1 MSKGKRQV
9 SSTSLRGGR
18 EAAGQGALLHRGGD
32 AHDPGIPGPPSLSF
46 FGGAGTGSCRWG
58 HSAHPALPGCEVD
71 VLRGHGAGHGEVLE
85 DGGEEE
91 E

>member
-1 MSKGKRQV
+1 MMA
-9 SSTSLRGGR
+9 SSTSLRGR
-18 EAAGQGALLHRGGD
+18 KRGKESRGPSPQRWD
-32 AHDPGIPGPPSLSF
+32 MHDPGIPGPPSLSF